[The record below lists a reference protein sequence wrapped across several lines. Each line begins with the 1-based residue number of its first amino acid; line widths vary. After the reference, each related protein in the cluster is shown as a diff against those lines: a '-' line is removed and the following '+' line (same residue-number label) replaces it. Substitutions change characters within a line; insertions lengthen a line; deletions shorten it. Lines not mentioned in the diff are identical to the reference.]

1 MKYILTLGGT
11 ACLFAFLLTGCMQS
25 TQAPITG
32 VSSANHPKP
41 TLALMPGAILYTVV
55 PGDSL
60 GGIASRYHM
69 SYQELAAMN
78 HINPPYNIMI
88 GQTLQIVTPQQL
100 NKVAMATQSGEYGG
114 NAAPLAVPV
123 SLPAQNLNYP
133 ANPNGETTGKVYLAK
148 QAVPPS
154 GASSNTQASQLAN
167 QLVNGNTVSSKGAP
181 LKPKVNA
188 PVASILSVTP
198 DDVIAVGGDQW
209 SWPITGTL
217 IQKFGE
223 GTGLFGKGVQ
233 LSAPAGT
240 LVFASSDGQVLYSG
254 IGAAEYQQMVIVKQ
268 DNNFLTAY
276 TNLSTITV
284 KQAQNV
290 TRGQQ
295 IGVIGTINGQSMLH
309 FEVRKFGTPVNPINY
324 MPKPNGQ

>member
-1 MKYILTLGGT
+1 MKYILTLVST
-11 ACLFAFLLTGCMQS
+11 VCLVAFLLTGCMQS

-41 TLALMPGAILYTVV
+41 TPVTIPGAILYTVV

-88 GQTLQIVTPQQL
+88 GQTLQIVTSQQL
-100 NKVAMATQSGEYGG
+100 NKVAVATQSGEYGG
-114 NAAPLAVPV
+114 NTAPLLVSA

-133 ANPNGETTGKVYLAK
+133 TNPNGETTGKVYLPK

-154 GASSNTQASQLAN
+154 GASTNTSASQLAT
-167 QLVNGNTVSSKGAP
+167 QLVNDSTVSSKGMP
-181 LKPKVNA
+181 LKSKVNA
-188 PVASILSVTP
+188 SVASILSVTP
-198 DDVIAVGGDQW
+198 SGVVTVGGDQW
-209 SWPITGTL
+209 SWPLTGTVA
-217 IQKFGE
+217 QKFGE

-240 LVFASSDGQVLYSG
+240 PVLASSDGQVLYSG
-254 IGAAEYQQMVIVKQ
+254 VGAAEYQQMVIVKQ
-268 DNNFLTAY
+268 NNNFLTAY
-276 TNLSTITV
+276 TNLSQISV

-309 FEVRKFGTPVNPINY
+309 FEVRKFGTPVNPIYY
-324 MPKPNGQ
+324 MPKSNGQ